1 MLIIR
6 GFKTMTKKYIYL
18 PTLFTILFIFAFSY
32 ACLRITYAQ
41 TGQNAEEDYS
51 GFAVT
56 LDLSE
61 ENVPVGA
68 IISNTN
74 NGYSR
79 STIEY
84 DGGIYGV
91 VSKTPAIG
99 LENIPNTGL
108 SWVIYSG
115 PTSLIVST
123 SNGEI
128 KKNDFITSSKT
139 PGVGM
144 KATQNGFVIGIAL
157 EDYSRNENGKILVNV
172 SPHFNTVTNTAISRN
187 IFSILGNA
195 KQSAYLSPLEALR
208 YLVAALVALSAFI
221 LGFAYFGRVAQ
232 KGIEAVG
239 RNPLAG
245 RFIEFSVILNIL
257 LTGLIIVV
265 GLGVAYLILII

>member
-6 GFKTMTKKYIYL
+6 GFMKIYKNTIHRL
-18 PTLFTILFIFAFSY
+18 IPLLFMILFVLFLFPNNIFAQSTQESESDF
-32 ACLRITYAQ
+32 
-41 TGQNAEEDYS
+41 S

-56 LDLSE
+56 LALSE
-61 ENVPVGA
+61 KNVPVGA
-68 IISNTN
+68 IISNTD

-79 STIEY
+79 SSIEY
-84 DGGIYGV
+84 DGGVYGV

-108 SWVIYSG
+108 TYVVYSG
-115 PTSLIVST
+115 PTMVDVST

-139 PGVGM
+139 PGVGI
-144 KATQNGFVIGIAL
+144 KATQNGFVLGIAL
-157 EDYSRNENGKILVNV
+157 EDYSGNENKKILVNV
-172 SPHFNTVTNTAISRN
+172 SPHYNAFLNAAVSRN

-195 KQSAYLSPLEALR
+195 RQSAYLSPIEAFR
-208 YLVAALVALSAFI
+208 YLIAALVALLAFI